1 MQIQAEPGKIGPA
14 IHIYSL
20 ILYQFLSL
28 HKIWNSLNYN
38 EHLQSV
44 PLFTMNHVSQ
54 IFRYV
59 RYVRYIRLFEANE
72 YNDK

>member
-1 MQIQAEPGKIGPA
+1 MQIQAEPGNIGPA
-14 IHIYSL
+14 IHI
-20 ILYQFLSL
+20 
-28 HKIWNSLNYN
+28 
-38 EHLQSV
+38 HLQSV